1 MDGVHDLG
9 GLAGFGP
16 VEPEADE
23 PTFHEDWERRVFRL
37 NTAAGAAG
45 IVRSGGAFRH
55 SIERMEP
62 AHYLNSSYYE
72 HWLTGIATLAVED
85 GLVSR
90 AELDERAGGRF
101 PLSGV
106 DRGAAPEAGA
116 ADQTVPRFEIGHEV
130 RVRAWHPAGHTR
142 APRYVQGKHGVVVR
156 HDGAFSVPD
165 VEAHSDRRRREP
177 TYSVRFTAEELWGE
191 GGAPGEV
198 VHVDLWESYLERE
211 DGAGRGPPAT
221 ATPII
226 LSLWPR
232 SRHGSPR
239 WRRS

>member
-1 MDGVHDLG
+1 VRSCETGGMDGVHDLG
-9 GLAGFGP
+9 GIGGFGA
-16 VEPEADE
+16 VEIEADE

-37 NTAAGAAG
+37 NTAASSAG

-62 AHYLNSSYYE
+62 AHYLASSYYE
-72 HWLTGIATLAVED
+72 HWLTGLATLVVER

-90 AELDERAGGRF
+90 ADLDERAGGRF

-106 DRGAAPEAGA
+106 DRGTAPKAVAKDQAA
-116 ADQTVPRFEIGHEV
+116 PRFEIGHRI

-142 APRYVQGKHGVVVR
+142 APRYVQGKWGVVVR

-165 VEAHSDRRRREP
+165 VEAHSDRRRLEP

-191 GGAPGEV
+191 GGASSEV
-198 VHVDLWESYLERE
+198 VHVDLWESYLDDDEIE
-211 DGAGRGPPAT
+211 GR
-221 ATPII
+221 
-226 LSLWPR
+226 
-232 SRHGSPR
+232 
-239 WRRS
+239 